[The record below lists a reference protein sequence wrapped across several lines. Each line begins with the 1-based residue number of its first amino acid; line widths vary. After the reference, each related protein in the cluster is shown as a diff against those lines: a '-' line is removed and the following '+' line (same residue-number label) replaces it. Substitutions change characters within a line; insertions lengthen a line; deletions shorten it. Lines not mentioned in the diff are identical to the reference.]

1 LSILE
6 IIGFIASLLGI
17 WLATR
22 SHVLTW
28 PLQLLASLLYVWL
41 FFDAHLFGESLLQFV
56 YAALALYGWW
66 VWKKNATD
74 TSLAISKLTCR
85 EWLIVAGGGTLLTLL
100 VTRFQV
106 QFLPTDVP
114 LLDSGIFVFGL
125 LAQWMQA
132 RKKIENWPFWI
143 VLDLI
148 AAGVYAYKGLH
159 LTAVLYVILT
169 ALAVSGWISW
179 RKELATA

>member
-6 IIGFIASLLGI
+6 IIGFVASLLGI

-28 PLQLLASLLYVWL
+28 PLQLLASLVYVWL
-41 FFDAHLFGESLLQFV
+41 FFDAKLFGESLLQLV

-66 VWKKNATD
+66 LWKNQRAD
-74 TSLAISKLTCR
+74 SVIRISSLSRK
-85 EWLIVAGGGTLLTLL
+85 EWLYIAGGGLLITSLI
-100 VTRFQV
+100 TRLQV
-106 QFLPTDVP
+106 QFLPTDLP

-125 LAQWMQA
+125 AAQWMQA

-148 AAGVYAYKGLH
+148 AAGVYAYKGLY
-159 LTAVLYVILT
+159 LTAVLYIILT
-169 ALAVSGWISW
+169 ALAASGWISW
-179 RKELATA
+179 RKERAAA